1 MFRDFILFIKQWLA
15 EMGFDSLIEQE
26 SWEVDSIILIVMIGL
41 LGSISTT
48 IWRLI
53 VWGIRR
59 KRQQRLKKDLHPY
72 FLQSDIRSATQFYVP
87 THFQSNTPSQHNEL
101 IQANKVTARQK
112 LIPFFLNFAFSPT
125 HSEQRFYMILA
136 GSGMG
141 KTTFLINLYMKYI
154 TRWFVRGPKFHIH
167 LLPLGYPNVLKRI
180 ESIPDQENTILL
192 LDGLDEDPRAVK
204 DYKQRLGKI
213 LSKVQNFRVVVF
225 TCRTQFFPSEE
236 EEPRETGVV
245 KFGSRQGYQTFAK
258 LYLSPFS
265 ERDIEKYLS
274 KKYGWFQRGKKR
286 KAQKIIEQSPNL
298 MVRPMIL
305 SYMDDLIQE
314 GKKFEYT
321 SQLYQELIGKWINRE
336 AGRVPEERREKFR
349 EELYRFSR
357 EVALNIYRNRKFRN
371 GLFIG
376 EPEIKQ
382 LAEKH
387 RIELE
392 EIEMKSRSLLN
403 RNALG
408 QYKFAHKSILE
419 YFLAAE
425 ATEDSGF
432 AASLTYEGMDLARTF
447 FDEICLSRNT
457 FPLFQRSK
465 SKGEFRI
472 GENEVRDPGSVAPQE
487 LKKITHLKFTDIRE
501 LDALRPLTGLR
512 SLYLDD
518 TQVRDIAAL
527 QAMND
532 LEELYLRNTSVEDLR
547 PIQQLTGL
555 VKLNLDDTRVADI
568 SPLQGMSRLRLISFA
583 NTYVEDIGPLYNM
596 YDLEKANFHHTRVK
610 DLNPVRKLRNLH
622 TLVFNN
628 TPVAVLSPIRELT
641 GLHTLS
647 CGYSK
652 INNLSPL
659 RSLTG
664 LQDLS
669 IHYTEVNSL
678 KPIRDISAIR
688 SLNCD
693 NCPVTDFEVL
703 EAFPKLSIFSARKT
717 SIADLS
723 PVANSALTKLY
734 LDNTPVSDIS
744 PLKTMSALRELS
756 LLNTPVSQ
764 LKPLHNLANLHHLE
778 ISGKNFQPADIKK
791 LRETLPQCNIV
802 VK

>member
-1 MFRDFILFIKQWLA
+1 MFKDLIDLTRKWLA
-15 EMGFDSLIEQE
+15 DVGFGSLTNE
-26 SWEVDSIILIVMIGL
+26 SEEVDSLLVILAITL

-48 IWRLI
+48 IWRLV

-59 KRQQRLKKDLHPY
+59 HRQQRLKKDLHPY
-72 FLQSDIRSATQFYVP
+72 FLQSDIRNATQYYVP
-87 THFQSNTPSQHNEL
+87 THFQSNTPSHHNEL

-112 LIPFFLNFAFSPT
+112 LIPFFLNFAFSPS
-125 HSEQRFYMILA
+125 HSEQRFYMVLA

-154 TRWFVRGPKFHIH
+154 TQWFVRGPRFNIH
-167 LLPLGYPNVLKRI
+167 LLPLGYPNVIKRI
-180 ESIPDQENTILL
+180 EGIKDQENTILL

-213 LSKVQNFRVVVF
+213 LSKVQDFRVVVF

-245 KFGSRQGYQTFAK
+245 KFGIRQGYQTFAK

-265 ERDIEKYLS
+265 ERDIEKYLN
-274 KKYGWFQRGKKR
+274 KKYGWFDYNKKQ
-286 KAQKIIEQSPNL
+286 KAKTIIRQSPNL

-305 SYMDDLIQE
+305 SYMDDLIQD
-314 GKKFEYT
+314 GKKYEYT
-321 SQLYQELIGKWINRE
+321 SHLYQELIGKWIDRE
-336 AGRVPEERREKFR
+336 AGRVPEERRVKFR

-357 EVALNIYRNRKFRN
+357 EVALNIYRNRKHRN

-376 EPEIKQ
+376 ESDIKQ
-382 LAEKH
+382 LAERH

-425 ATEDSGF
+425 ATEDASF
-432 AASLTYEGMDLARTF
+432 AASISYEGMDQARSF

-457 FPLFQRSK
+457 LPLFHRSK
-465 SKGEFRI
+465 NKGEFRI
-472 GENEVRDPGSVAPQE
+472 GDSENRDPASVIPQE
-487 LKKITHLKFTDIRE
+487 LKKITSLRFTEIRE
-501 LDALRPLTGLR
+501 LDALRPLKSLR
-512 SLYLDD
+512 TLHLED
-518 TQVRDIAAL
+518 TQIKDIAAL
-527 QAMND
+527 QAMSE
-532 LEELYLRNTSVEDLR
+532 LEELFLRNTPVEDLR
-547 PIQQLTGL
+547 PIQQLTSL
-555 VKLNLDDTRVADI
+555 RMLNLDDTRVADI
-568 SPLQGMSRLRLISFA
+568 SPLQGMQRMKTLSFS
-583 NTYVEDIGPLYNM
+583 NTYVEDISPLYHM

-622 TLVFNN
+622 TLIFNN
-628 TPVAVLSPIRELT
+628 TQVSALSPLRELT
-641 GLHTLS
+641 EIRILS

-659 RSLTG
+659 RTMTR

-669 IHYTEVNSL
+669 IHFTQIPSL
-678 KPIRDISAIR
+678 KPLKDLADIR
-688 SLNCD
+688 SMNCD
-693 NCPVTDFEVL
+693 SSPVEDFEVL
-703 EAFPKLSIFSARKT
+703 ASFPMLHSLSARRT
-717 SIADLS
+717 SLSDLS
-723 PVANSALTKLY
+723 PLAGAPIGKLHIDQTQVADLG
-734 LDNTPVSDIS
+734 
-744 PLKTMSALRELS
+744 PLKDMVKLQELS
-756 LLNTPVSQ
+756 LLNTPVTQ
-764 LKPLHNLANLHHLE
+764 LKPLHNLPHLHHVE
-778 ISGKNFQPADIKK
+778 ITGKNFPAGEIQK
-791 LRETLPQCNIV
+791 LQAALPQCSIV